1 MAKCSK
7 QCQCLRCHAAVLL
20 SRQSRA
26 AGIDGST
33 MFMSGKLFRAK
44 TFYDEWE
51 VVERRPFYDEW
62 KVLMSRRLGPPS
74 AGHLELKMGPSPPTL
89 LICHPPGA
97 STSTTLPNPA
107 TR

>member
-1 MAKCSK
+1 VLEAVPVLEMPCCSPVE
-7 QCQCLRCHAAVLL
+7 QAG
-20 SRQSRA
+20 RA

-74 AGHLELKMGPSPPTL
+74 AGHLELKMGPSPLLGLPTL
-89 LICHPPGA
+89 LICHPPVIA
-97 STSTTLPNPA
+97 TSRLL
-107 TR
+107 